1 MAHSF
6 FGYKKGFDVH
16 HLNQNKTDNRL
27 QNLVYLT
34 RSEHRRLHSIGN
46 KNNCGKKLSEQSKA
60 KIRDSK
66 KKKQVYCVQLD
77 RVFAGVRI
85 AAQELSLYYGNIIKC
100 CQGKRKTIGGY
111 HWQYIDEVQNEQV

>member
-1 MAHSF
+1 MF
-6 FGYKKGFDVH
+6 II
-16 HLNQNKTDNRL
+16 
-27 QNLVYLT
+27 
-34 RSEHRRLHSIGN
+34 SIGN
-46 KNNCGKKLSEQSKA
+46 KLDNRLENLCYLTREEHHRLHMTGNKHNLGKKRGPLSEEHKE

-111 HWQYIDEVQNEQV
+111 HWQYLDEVKNEQV